1 MTSTPVVAIAKHG
14 ASFNRAAARE
24 LRRITRLL
32 RVAAHLMIGVVVA
45 HTLLGWATRGSAR
58 GAQLRAA
65 VTQYWTRR
73 LCRILNL
80 QITVHGTVSRAPTLF
95 VANHLS
101 WLDIPCLH
109 AVLATDF
116 VGKQEVAQWPLVGA
130 MARKAGTMFLRRGD
144 RLAVEAVGERMTWL
158 FKRGHSV
165 ILFPEGTT
173 TDGSVVQRF
182 HSRLFQ
188 PALRTHAPVQAVAVT
203 YPHPA
208 GVHPAAPFVGDDN
221 LLRHLWALLAESSI
235 DVTLTFC
242 PALATAASNRRRIVA
257 EHTRGQIVAALGLD
271 EVPRQRLVR
280 AL

>member
-1 MTSTPVVAIAKHG
+1 MTS
-14 ASFNRAAARE
+14 RLARE

-32 RVAAHLMIGVVVA
+32 RVVAHLVLGVVVA
-45 HTLLGWATRGSAR
+45 HTLLGWASRGSAR
-58 GAQLRAA
+58 GARLRAA
-65 VTQYWTRR
+65 VAQHWTRR

-116 VGKQEVAQWPLVGA
+116 VAKQEVAQWPLVGA
-130 MARKAGTMFLRRGD
+130 MARQAGTMFLRRGD
-144 RLAVEAVGERMTWL
+144 RVAAEAVGEQMTWL
-158 FKRGHSV
+158 FKRGRSV

-173 TDGSVVQRF
+173 TDGSFVHRF
-182 HSRLFQ
+182 HSRLYQ
-188 PALRTHAPVQAVAVT
+188 PALRTHAPVQAVAVA

-221 LLRHLWALLAESSI
+221 LARHLWALLAEPSI

-242 PALATAASNRRRIVA
+242 PAVITTGAGSRRTVA
-257 EHTRGQIVAALGLD
+257 KHTRAQIVDALGLD
-271 EVPRQRLVR
+271 EIARQRR
-280 AL
+280 FG